1 MDIRWI
7 ERIGCRKL
15 EVGSF
20 KVGGLEVVSQEA
32 RVCLIKSSTKYLF
45 KITYDLRQCYL
56 IQQKTDQDSDRF
68 FLLVTVLLKT
78 HKEG

>member
-1 MDIRWI
+1 MRGLDVGSWRW
-7 ERIGCRKL
+7 EVLKL
-15 EVGSF
+15 EVGIR
-20 KVGGLEVVSQEA
+20 EA
-32 RVCLIKSSTKYLF
+32 RVCLIQSSIESLP

-68 FLLVTVLLKT
+68 FLLATVLLKT